1 MNDQQILDEL
11 LALLEAKGVLI
22 RSEALAGSGGGLCT
36 VKGRHIFF
44 VDTQAAAADV
54 AVLCARAVTKIADIE
69 TLYIRPQIRQF
80 IENNSERID

>member
-36 VKGRHIFF
+36 VKGRQIFF

-54 AVLCARAVTKIADIE
+54 AVLCAHAITKIADIE

-80 IENNSERID
+80 IENNTEQVT